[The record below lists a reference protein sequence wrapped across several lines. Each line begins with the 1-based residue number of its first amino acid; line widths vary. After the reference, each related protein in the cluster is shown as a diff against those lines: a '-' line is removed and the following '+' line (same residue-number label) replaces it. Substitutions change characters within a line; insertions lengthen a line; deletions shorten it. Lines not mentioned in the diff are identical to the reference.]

1 MSDLNNDIQV
11 KQIMCLLC
19 VSNSQRS
26 VLLSAVKKKTF
37 YQEHELHKQ
46 KKSKS
51 ENSSLQNFAAFN
63 SSSRCYNYCRCT
75 KYVCYINT
83 IPNTTLQVCAFCI
96 ETSSNSL
103 LKKAASD
110 WPKTA
115 FYKRQ
120 GA

>member
-46 KKSKS
+46 KKK
-51 ENSSLQNFAAFN
+51 Q
-63 SSSRCYNYCRCT
+63 
-75 KYVCYINT
+75 K
-83 IPNTTLQVCAFCI
+83 
-96 ETSSNSL
+96 
-103 LKKAASD
+103 
-110 WPKTA
+110 
-115 FYKRQ
+115 
-120 GA
+120 